1 MTPEPAQRRPASL
14 AWRLTLSIALV
25 IALVFSGLGWV
36 IQHSIEQHFVEQD
49 AEELDVV
56 VHSVERVLANQ
67 PPAATA
73 QDIAQHLAGAVS
85 GHHGIYFL
93 VADASGNTLFAT
105 PGPSL
110 ARMTHTLPVVAGVDA
125 DRLQDWQEQGRSF
138 RGAVLRFEQATGAA
152 PAYTL
157 VVATATDF
165 HAHFLVSF
173 RRTIWLSMAVAGLLA
188 VLASWLAVYQGHAPL
203 RRMSDRIRG
212 ISVDR
217 LHLRLD
223 PQSVP
228 RELSG
233 LAGSFNAMLERIEQ
247 DFQRLSHFSADIA
260 HELRTPITNLTT
272 QTQVLLSQSR
282 DVDDYREV
290 LYSNLE
296 EYERMGKMIGDML
309 YLAQTDNHLIKPELA
324 EVDLVAEVDLL
335 FDYFEAWAEERQ
347 IQLKREGQLL
357 GVRGDR
363 GMLRRAISNLLS
375 NAIRYTHLGGEITV
389 TQRQNHDAVSIT
401 VSNSG
406 ETIAAEHL
414 PHLFDRFY
422 RADPSR
428 HRNGDGAGLGL
439 SIVKAIVEAHGGMIS
454 VQSSGGRTAF
464 EIRLPQA
471 PM

>member
-1 MTPEPAQRRPASL
+1 
-14 AWRLTLSIALV
+14 
-25 IALVFSGLGWV
+25 
-36 IQHSIEQHFVEQD
+36 
-49 AEELDVV
+49 
-56 VHSVERVLANQ
+56 
-67 PPAATA
+67 
-73 QDIAQHLAGAVS
+73 
-85 GHHGIYFL
+85 
-93 VADASGNTLFAT
+93 
-105 PGPSL
+105 
-110 ARMTHTLPVVAGVDA
+110 
-125 DRLQDWQEQGRSF
+125 
-138 RGAVLRFEQATGAA
+138 
-152 PAYTL
+152 
-157 VVATATDF
+157 
-165 HAHFLVSF
+165 
-173 RRTIWLSMAVAGLLA
+173 MAVAGLLA
-188 VLASWLAVYQGHAPL
+188 VLASWLAVYRGHAPL
-203 RRMSDRIRG
+203 RTMSDRIRG

-228 RELSG
+228 RELFG
-233 LAGSFNAMLERIEQ
+233 LASSFNAMLERIEQ